1 MSGTRGAATRYVA
14 PVAGSVRAIG
24 LAGMV
29 VVALAACG
37 GPDLSTAAV
46 DACNIFA
53 SRTAEAPVGPERAD
67 LIDAMAPSVEEA
79 DEKALKDA
87 YEVLTAAEQGDAAQW
102 GEAVEAFSET
112 CISLGWELPEG

>member
-1 MSGTRGAATRYVA
+1 MSGTRTVATRYVA
-14 PVAGSVRAIG
+14 PVARSVRSVG

-37 GPDLSTAAV
+37 GPEPSTAAL

-53 SRTAEAPVGPERAD
+53 SRTAEAPERAD
-67 LIDAMAPSVEEA
+67 LIDATAPSVEEA
-79 DEKALKDA
+79 AEQTLKDA
-87 YEVLTAAEQGDAAQW
+87 HEVLTAAQQGDATQW
-102 GEAVEAFSET
+102 REAVAAFSET